1 MICPFRQTS
10 NHSFAE
16 PVDELSKEVASTHAA
31 SSVVGLGDLII
42 SPAGIAAKN
51 FETLDLHRRFLPHWR
66 ARLK

>member
-16 PVDELSKEVASTHAA
+16 PVDELSKEAASTHPD
-31 SSVVGLGDLII
+31 SSVVSLRDLIV
-42 SPAGIAAKN
+42 SPADIAAKN
-51 FETLDLHRRFLPHWR
+51 FEALDLRRRFLPHWR